1 MFSAQQSA
9 AMILPKTWIPD
20 RVFTPLEICFGQ
32 GAETVEVCWMFTIR
46 HLLVILIQAV
56 IFGAS
61 AVLAAPAPKQH
72 TRLTARVTHSEV
84 LPPLPGWLRP
94 GQTYTPGSL
103 PSRFA
108 LQTRQFFIP
117 DWLAGTWLR
126 ESAREVS
133 RQQLPGGAKL
143 APAGQVTARVQDKF
157 GTYADAQGLVWQ
169 TFNPARSLGSVDHG
183 NNVDY
188 HQVTAYDLS
197 VEPDDSVIVRVLAV
211 HTVVSK
217 STGKIVTTYQD
228 EEINTYRQVADG
240 KLETDSS
247 VKVFDLK
254 GRPFLLTRSL
264 SSERRIKRF
273 EGR

>member
-1 MFSAQQSA
+1 
-9 AMILPKTWIPD
+9 
-20 RVFTPLEICFGQ
+20 
-32 GAETVEVCWMFTIR
+32 MFTMR
-46 HLLVILIQAV
+46 HLLVILIPTV
-56 IFGAS
+56 ILGAS
-61 AVLAAPAPKQH
+61 AVLAAPAAKQH

-84 LPPLPGWLRP
+84 LPPLPQWLTP
-94 GQTYTPGSL
+94 GQTYAPGSL

-108 LQTRQFFIP
+108 AQTRQFLVP
-117 DWLAGTWLR
+117 DWLAGTWQR
-126 ESAREVS
+126 ESATEVS
-133 RQQLPGGAKL
+133 RQQLPGGKKL

-157 GTYADAQGLVWQ
+157 GTYADAQGLIWQ

-183 NNVDY
+183 SNVDY

-197 VEPDDSVIVRVLAV
+197 IEPDDSVVVRVQAV

-254 GRPFLLTRSL
+254 GKPFLITRSI
-264 SSERRIKRF
+264 SSERRVRPF
-273 EGR
+273 QGR